1 MLKRVMAVALPV
13 VAVSALVGAAAQA
26 EVLNAS
32 VSGNKVEA
40 EIELAGGVNADLEI
54 SFEDVSNL
62 SVANL
67 GLSATLVNP
76 ADPALLS
83 RLPSVLV
90 AVPAG
95 FPVLITIEPSG
106 SSGFTFDGV
115 ASLEI
120 YTKDLTYVAG
130 SPLRL
135 FSAKSG
141 EAFADITHMI
151 AGGSYRTRGGGGH
164 YSEFLIVADTRPL
177 QQAIS
182 GKFDAIDAL
191 LTSHAATLGA
201 AQQAALSA
209 QLTTARNA
217 WLNADYDDAIDAI
230 EDFDD
235 DVADAAD
242 TAAISN
248 TWSASGGAANV
259 AGELRAAAKTLR
271 FSLTLAANNL

>member
-1 MLKRVMAVALPV
+1 MLKQIAAVALLQ
-13 VAVSALVGAAAQA
+13 VAAFALIGASARA
-26 EVLNAS
+26 EILNSS

-54 SFEDVSNL
+54 SFEDVTNL

-76 ADPALLS
+76 ADPTLLS
-83 RLPSVLV
+83 RLPSGLV
-90 AVPAG
+90 AAPAG
-95 FPVLITIEPSG
+95 FPVLITIEPSA
-106 SSGFTFDGV
+106 SSGFSFDGV

-135 FSAKSG
+135 FSARSG
-141 EAFADITHMI
+141 EAFVDITHMI

-164 YSEFLIVADTRPL
+164 FSEFLIVADMRPL
-177 QQAIS
+177 QQTIS
-182 GKFDAIDAL
+182 GKFDAIDGL
-191 LTSHAATLGA
+191 LSSYAAILGVA
-201 AQQAALSA
+201 HQTALSS

-217 WLNADYDDAIDAI
+217 WLNANYDDAIDAI

-235 DVADAAD
+235 AVANAADAGG
-242 TAAISN
+242 IPN